1 MNEKETKFC
10 NGTFEC
16 FGCPEQGEGNCYISG
31 CPWVARFE
39 EIKDKFA
46 VAWFKRE
53 IGSPADIV
61 GELDMIFSSD
71 YGFGK
76 DKIADQIKYPAVS
89 TLIKK
94 LVKMR
99 NQIKD
104 V

>member
-53 IGSPADIV
+53 FPDIIEEILNWFKQV
-61 GELDMIFSSD
+61 EENKEKL
-71 YGFGK
+71 
-76 DKIADQIKYPAVS
+76 
-89 TLIKK
+89 KK
-94 LVKMR
+94 NEKRFREMF
-99 NQIKD
+99 KGG
-104 V
+104 

>member
-1 MNEKETKFC
+1 MSEKETKFC

-53 IGSPADIV
+53 FHWIVKKVLKDIDDFEKSFNRPIEYYKINDHPTYLKLMR
-61 GELDMIFSSD
+61 GKRFREM
-71 YGFGK
+71 FGK
-76 DKIADQIKYPAVS
+76 
-89 TLIKK
+89 
-94 LVKMR
+94 
-99 NQIKD
+99 
-104 V
+104 

>member
-1 MNEKETKFC
+1 MSEKETKFC

-53 IGSPADIV
+53 HSWIV
-61 GELDMIFSSD
+61 KAMPDLIETYLRTYLLSFKEIKKI
-71 YGFGK
+71 YGFEKKFRMLFGGK
-76 DKIADQIKYPAVS
+76 
-89 TLIKK
+89 
-94 LVKMR
+94 
-99 NQIKD
+99 
-104 V
+104 